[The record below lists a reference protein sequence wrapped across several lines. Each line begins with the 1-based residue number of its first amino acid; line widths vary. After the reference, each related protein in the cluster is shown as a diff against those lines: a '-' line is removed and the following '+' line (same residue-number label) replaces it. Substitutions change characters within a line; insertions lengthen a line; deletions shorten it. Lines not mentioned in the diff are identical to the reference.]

1 MADNAFIG
9 KTTTGKPYNAGYFL
23 ADAENC
29 TRVTMEF
36 DNTGNKGTVTKEGDA
51 QWVKAGTLYPKK
63 GNDTIDGIVYE
74 DVDVSNGKAAGSVVI
89 AGTVYE
95 ERLEADITEDKTK
108 MANIKFVKEPTITRP
123 ADKEE

>member
-9 KTTTGKPYNAGYFL
+9 KTTTGRPYNAGYFL

-29 TRVTMEF
+29 TRVTAQF
-36 DNTGNKGTVTKEGDA
+36 DTTNNKGTVTTEGDA
-51 QWVKAGTLYPKK
+51 KWVKAGTMYPK
-63 GNDTIDGIVYE
+63 NDSTATGIVYE
-74 DVDVSNGKAAGSVVI
+74 DVDVSNGLAAGSIVI

-95 ERLEADITEDKTK
+95 ERLEASIEEAKSALT
-108 MANIKFVKEPTITRP
+108 NIKFVKEPIVTRP